1 MWPQVTSLDFFEF
14 RILDLGHSAHYEHD
28 PLETKLIGYV
38 HGDASEPGTVSPQPP
53 TNKYAAMLEVRL
65 ARQPHNTEKVMSI
78 PLAVGETYQSTEA
91 MTNDDMVIM
100 ITGLLESL
108 EMLAISADA
117 EILEALGKMAFAGT
131 KVICFDAHV
140 ASKVRE
146 TDLGS
151 AHVIVPGVDCG
162 TQKIAVLMAPAI
174 DVDVL

>member
-1 MWPQVTSLDFFEF
+1 MWPQVNSLDFFKF
-14 RILDLGHSAHYEHD
+14 RILDLGHSAYYEHEA
-28 PLETKLIGYV
+28 LETKLIGYV
-38 HGDASEPGTVSPQPP
+38 HSDASEPGAASPQPS
-53 TNKYAAMLEVRL
+53 TNKYAAMLEVRP
-65 ARQPHNTEKVMSI
+65 ARQSLNIQNIMSI

-117 EILEALGKMAFAGT
+117 EVLEALGKMAFAGT

-146 TDLGS
+146 AGLGS

-162 TQKIAVLMAPAI
+162 TQKFAVLMAPATY
-174 DVDVL
+174 VDTS